1 MQQPRYILIIIKTYL
16 NSYYFFKQNK
26 KNKNKILLKKI
37 KTKTNGKFKYFNK
50 NRKTNFKI
58 SKI

>member
-16 NSYYFFKQNK
+16 HSYYFFKQNK

-37 KTKTNGKFKYFNK
+37 KNKTNGKFKYFNK